1 MRIWVRILS
10 ATLFMLL
17 ALTATAALGAWQYS
31 NSQREDII
39 DQVLAADPVEIGS
52 IHTLGEYVPESRY
65 GQLVKL
71 RGFLDCRQDVIVTT
85 IESQPDW
92 QVCPLQLNDTTK
104 VAIVVSAGG
113 VTDFFTEV
121 SLVGRLQPAQD
132 TSQLSAMY
140 EPTDS
145 VEFMNTDELVLRWQ
159 SDVLDGYVAVEAM
172 SIANSEKVIVIKPV
186 LDRGALVLPPVGIEL
201 RNLFYAWQWWIFA
214 GFAVFLWAK
223 FVRDEWLSRS
233 LEASQGMAH
242 QDDAG

>member
-1 MRIWVRILS
+1 MRIWVRMLS

-17 ALTATAALGAWQYS
+17 ALSATAALGAWQYS

-71 RGFLDCRQDVIVTT
+71 TGFLDCRQDVIVTT

-113 VTDFFTEV
+113 VTDFFMEV

-132 TSQLSAMY
+132 TSQLSALY

-145 VEFMNTDELVLRWQ
+145 VEFMNTDELVLRWR
-159 SDVLDGYVAVEAM
+159 SDVLDGYVVASTITTEAGQ
-172 SIANSEKVIVIKPV
+172 SLVNKPV
-186 LDRGALVLPPVGIEL
+186 LGRAALVLPPVGIEL

-223 FVRDEWLSRS
+223 FVRDEWLSQS
-233 LEASQGMAH
+233 IEASQSMAH
-242 QDDAG
+242 RDDAG